1 MRSFSVRIE
10 TYGGVE
16 ISNACKD
23 ACALAKFADQTL
35 EFTFNGV
42 TCTAKP
48 DSTPQEVAENWNKE
62 FFKDSKHE

>member
-1 MRSFSVRIE
+1 MKSFSVRIE
-10 TYGGVE
+10 TYGGVQ

-48 DSTPQEVAENWNKE
+48 DSNPKDIAEKWHQDFCKN
-62 FFKDSKHE
+62 SKA